1 MEMILLLVAMF
12 AIMYFLM
19 IRPQQKKMREDQ
31 EMRNQLAE
39 GDRVLLTSGI
49 FATIAHVGER
59 QMIVELA
66 PGLEVTILKGNVA
79 RKVTPEDEEFEFTD
93 EVAPAV
99 VADEYDGVAD
109 SLQPSDFL
117 TEETRTSETT
127 EATDPVTGEPVVEE
141 SVVEDDTSTYK
152 PWDRTAGPSFEAPD
166 ETPRTEDNK

>member
-127 EATDPVTGEPVVEE
+127 EATDPVTGEQVVEE
-141 SVVEDDTSTYK
+141 TVVEDDTSTYK

>member
-99 VADEYDGVAD
+99 ADEYDGVAD
-109 SLQPSDFL
+109 ALQPSDFL
-117 TEETRTSETT
+117 TEESRTT
-127 EATDPVTGEPVVEE
+127 EATDPVTGEQVVEE